1 MNTLLRGSWQL
12 VPEVQVQSVGGGGI
26 GMIGG
31 GGGGK
36 MEQGGGTGGGIG
48 SHGSGMIGS
57 GMTRVG
63 DTMVGGATT
72 SGTSCSQTL
81 MSGTSMQGSVV
92 GGGGTQG
99 SSMVGMRHAG
109 GEMVPGCCTQTC
121 ELTSKLG
128 SQQRLLS
135 PEQVVLPPVQV
146 VQVEQP
152 QSQAVTVARRS
163 PRMSNPKMIF
173 FMKIIYSLA
182 ENLPN

>member
-1 MNTLLRGSWQL
+1 MT
-12 VPEVQVQSVGGGGI
+12 
-26 GMIGG
+26 GG

-36 MEQGGGTGGGIG
+36 MLQGVGTGGGVG
-48 SHGSGMIGS
+48 SHGWGMTGS

-63 DTMVGGATT
+63 GSIVGGATT
-72 SGTSCSQTL
+72 SGATCEQTL
-81 MSGTSMQGSVV
+81 MSGTAMQGLVV
-92 GGGGTQG
+92 GGGATQG
-99 SSMVGMRHAG
+99 CPMVGMRHVG
-109 GEMVPGCCTQTC
+109 GEMVPGCCTHTC

-128 SQQRLLS
+128 SQQ
-135 PEQVVLPPVQV
+135 EQVEVLPPVEV
-146 VQVEQP
+146 VEVEP